1 MEKTYITRGTGYVA
15 LLAAVVEQAREDIKK
30 ATKKGN
36 LAEAED
42 AKRGI
47 AEWAAEVESNLNFR
61 LYE

>member
-1 MEKTYITRGTGYVA
+1 MEKNYITRGVGYVA
-15 LLAAVVEQAREDIKK
+15 LLAAVVEQAKEDIKK

-36 LAEAED
+36 FAEVED

-47 AEWAAEVESNLNFR
+47 AEWAAEVESNLNFK

>member
-36 LAEAED
+36 LAEVED

-47 AEWAAEVESNLNFR
+47 AEWASEVESNLNFR